1 MSTVLSKLFLSLL
14 WAIFFKLRWLK
25 LFSIFLRRFEL
36 SGVNCTYT
44 RTYIHTSIRTNTL
57 HTQYMLYTWRLWTRF
72 KVNTFF
78 FSLCIENHISRQDR
92 WDERRNFFH
101 WQRKRFSYPG
111 INHTFQPSKSQ
122 SLKQF
127 WKINH
132 VLLGFVFLSVVNLKK
147 KYVKNTVN
155 SRNNF
160 SHRLP
165 HNSSN
170 NNIKLKGK

>member
-1 MSTVLSKLFLSLL
+1 
-14 WAIFFKLRWLK
+14 
-25 LFSIFLRRFEL
+25 
-36 SGVNCTYT
+36 
-44 RTYIHTSIRTNTL
+44 
-57 HTQYMLYTWRLWTRF
+57 MLYTWRLWTRF

-78 FSLCIENHISRQDR
+78 FSLCIENHIYRQDR

-101 WQRKRFSYPG
+101 WQRKRFSYSG

-147 KYVKNTVN
+147 KYVKKTVN

-160 SHRLP
+160 SHRLFDFP
-165 HNSSN
+165 WKVWVIGSQLCTYTRTYIHTSIHTNTYIHNTCYIPEGFEPDSR
-170 NNIKLKGK
+170 

>member
-1 MSTVLSKLFLSLL
+1 
-14 WAIFFKLRWLK
+14 
-25 LFSIFLRRFEL
+25 
-36 SGVNCTYT
+36 
-44 RTYIHTSIRTNTL
+44 
-57 HTQYMLYTWRLWTRF
+57 MLYTWRLWTRF

-101 WQRKRFSYPG
+101 WQRKRFSYSG

-147 KYVKNTVN
+147 KYVKKTVN

-160 SHRLP
+160 SHKYRKNNIIQASYSDHFKTIKSIIEKILDIGKLTVRWRVLLE
-165 HNSSN
+165 N
-170 NNIKLKGK
+170 NNNKKHSTLLEREPKNIIG

>member
-1 MSTVLSKLFLSLL
+1 
-14 WAIFFKLRWLK
+14 
-25 LFSIFLRRFEL
+25 
-36 SGVNCTYT
+36 
-44 RTYIHTSIRTNTL
+44 
-57 HTQYMLYTWRLWTRF
+57 MLYTWRLWTRF

-78 FSLCIENHISRQDR
+78 FSLCIENHIYRQDR

-101 WQRKRFSYPG
+101 WQRKRFSYSG

-147 KYVKNTVN
+147 KYVKKTVN

-170 NNIKLKGK
+170 NNKGKISCHWTNSKLLQTGDKGRRLEIVKKSWRRFH

>member
-1 MSTVLSKLFLSLL
+1 
-14 WAIFFKLRWLK
+14 
-25 LFSIFLRRFEL
+25 
-36 SGVNCTYT
+36 
-44 RTYIHTSIRTNTL
+44 
-57 HTQYMLYTWRLWTRF
+57 MLYTWRLWTIF

-78 FSLCIENHISRQDR
+78 FSLCIETHISRQDR
-92 WDERRNFFH
+92 WDERSNFFH
-101 WQRKRFSYPG
+101 WQRKRFSYSG

-147 KYVKNTVN
+147 KYVKKTVN

-160 SHRLP
+160 SHKYRKQHHPSFLQWSFQNNKIHYREDP
-165 HNSSN
+165 WYRQADCPLESSPR
-170 NNIKLKGK
+170 K